1 MKKRNMILQALLVSA
16 VLGSTVSATVPDSEV
31 TSSYDSAVDL
41 QDNQDSLDVT
51 VNETTIVPDIKEN
64 AGKTIHLQVS
74 GLQDLKNLKAAI
86 SIETDDG
93 TKEQYYTDG
102 YFYDNDSGKNIK
114 YAMKPE
120 EMLQIMNQYVYLN
133 LNSEYLD
140 SLDYNNDSYLFTA
153 TEKTLGEFTDNI
165 LEGVQSEH
173 QTSLM
178 TLQGYV
184 NTDDQGRIIK
194 RRIQTVYTVRSGEEP
209 QTCTL
214 NSVSTFA
221 DPGSPVTVTIPDL
234 SSYKESK
241 ADKPVVQ
248 ITEKSATVYAT
259 ADLNVRAQNNVSAA
273 VLGGI
278 AAGGTITQTGYTSD
292 GWIQIDYQGTTAYVS
307 ADYVSEKKPVIV
319 KSMSGTMYATT
330 EVYVRNAAGTDGAIL
345 GSLST
350 GNTVSVS
357 GYTNNNWIRITYNG
371 QTGYV
376 SSYYLSWNAP
386 VTAMG
391 GTMYVTNVQ
400 ANVRS
405 YYSTDADVLGT
416 LGYGDDVTVTGYTP
430 NNWIRISYKGYT
442 GYVYGDLLSW
452 TDPLDYSDVS
462 FGDDNDDQNSGSSS
476 NPADISSVKQVYGTV
491 MSSGMS
497 TITVSCNNGKILN
510 LAKEDGEI
518 NCPNGLYNGLYV
530 SVVYYHDSASG
541 ADILQALD
549 AM

>member
-1 MKKRNMILQALLVSA
+1 MKKRNMILQALLVSV
-16 VLGSTVSATVPDSEV
+16 VLGSTAAAAVPDSEV
-31 TSSYDSAVDL
+31 TRSYDSAVDL

-140 SLDYNNDSYLFTA
+140 SLDYNNDTYLFTA
-153 TEKTLGEFTDNI
+153 TEKSLGEFTDNI
-165 LEGVQSEH
+165 LEGVQDEH

-178 TLQGYV
+178 TLQGYI
-184 NTDDQGRIIK
+184 NTDSQGQITK

-209 QTCTL
+209 QTCTT

-221 DPGSPVTVTIPDL
+221 DPGKAVIVSLPDL
-234 SSYKESK
+234 SFYKESK
-241 ADKPVVQ
+241 ANKPVVQ
-248 ITEKSATVYAT
+248 ITEKNATVYAT

-307 ADYVSEKKPVIV
+307 ADFVSEKKPVIV

-371 QTGYV
+371 HTGYV
-376 SSYYLSWNAP
+376 SSDYLSWNAP

-462 FGDDNDDQNSGSSS
+462 FEEDDQNSGSSS
-476 NPADISSVKQVYGTV
+476 NPADTSSVKQVYGTI

-518 NCPNGLYNGLYV
+518 NCPNGIYNGLYV

-541 ADILQALD
+541 ANILQALD

>member
-1 MKKRNMILQALLVSA
+1 MKKRNMILQALLVSV
-16 VLGSTVSATVPDSEV
+16 VLGSTAAAAVPDSEV
-31 TSSYDSAVDL
+31 TRSYDSAVDL

-86 SIETDDG
+86 SIETNDG

-153 TEKTLGEFTDNI
+153 TEKSLGEFTDNI
-165 LEGVQSEH
+165 LEGVQDEH

-184 NTDDQGRIIK
+184 NTDDQGRITK
-194 RRIQTVYTVRSGEEP
+194 RRIQTVYTIRSGEEP

-221 DPGSPVTVTIPDL
+221 DPGSPVTVTMPDL

-241 ADKPVVQ
+241 ADKAVVQ

-307 ADYVSEKKPVIV
+307 ADFVSEKKPVIV

-371 QTGYV
+371 HTGYV
-376 SSYYLSWNAP
+376 SSDYLSWNAP

-452 TDPLDYSDVS
+452 TDPLDYSDFS
-462 FGDDNDDQNSGSSS
+462 FEEDDQNGGSSS
-476 NPADISSVKQVYGTV
+476 NPADTSSVKQVYGTI

-518 NCPNGLYNGLYV
+518 NCPNGIYNGLYV

-541 ADILQALD
+541 ANILQALD

>member
-1 MKKRNMILQALLVSA
+1 MKKRNMILQALLVSV
-16 VLGSTVSATVPDSEV
+16 VLGSTAAAAVPDSEV
-31 TSSYDSAVDL
+31 TRSYDSAVDL

-102 YFYDNDSGKNIK
+102 FFYDNDSGKNIK

-153 TEKTLGEFTDNI
+153 TEKSLGEFTDNI
-165 LEGVQSEH
+165 LEGVQDEH

-184 NTDDQGRIIK
+184 NTDDQGRITK
-194 RRIQTVYTVRSGEEP
+194 RRIQTVYTIRSGEEP

-221 DPGSPVTVTIPDL
+221 DPGSPVTVTMPDL

-241 ADKPVVQ
+241 ADKAVVQ

-292 GWIQIDYQGTTAYVS
+292 GWLQIDYQGTTAYVS
-307 ADYVSEKKPVIV
+307 ADFVSEKKPVIV

-371 QTGYV
+371 HTGYV
-376 SSYYLSWNAP
+376 SSDYLSWNAP

-452 TDPLDYSDVS
+452 TDPLDYSDIS
-462 FGDDNDDQNSGSSS
+462 FEEDDQNSGSSS
-476 NPADISSVKQVYGTV
+476 NPADTSSVKQVYGTI

-518 NCPNGLYNGLYV
+518 NCPNGIYNGLYV

-541 ADILQALD
+541 ANILQALD

>member
-16 VLGSTVSATVPDSEV
+16 VLGSTAAAEMPDSEV
-31 TSSYDSAVDL
+31 TRSYDSAVDL

-120 EMLQIMNQYVYLN
+120 EMLQIMNQYVYMN

-153 TEKTLGEFTDNI
+153 TEKSLGEFTDNI

-184 NTDDQGRIIK
+184 NTDDQGRITK
-194 RRIQTVYTVRSGEEP
+194 RRIQTVYTIRSGEEP

-221 DPGSPVTVTIPDL
+221 DPGSPVTVTMPDL
-234 SSYKESK
+234 SSFKESK
-241 ADKPVVQ
+241 ANKPVVQ
-248 ITEKSATVYAT
+248 ITEKNATVYAT

-307 ADYVSEKKPVIV
+307 ADFVSEKKPVIV

-371 QTGYV
+371 HTGYV
-376 SSYYLSWNAP
+376 SSDYLSWNAP

-452 TDPLDYSDVS
+452 TDPLDYSDAS
-462 FGDDNDDQNSGSSS
+462 FEEDDQNSGSSS
-476 NPADISSVKQVYGTV
+476 NPADTSSVKQVYGTI

-518 NCPNGLYNGLYV
+518 NCPNGIYNGLYV

-541 ADILQALD
+541 ANILQALD

>member
-1 MKKRNMILQALLVSA
+1 MKKRNMILQALLVSV
-16 VLGSTVSATVPDSEV
+16 VLGSTAAAAVPDSEV
-31 TSSYDSAVDL
+31 TRSYDSAVDL

-153 TEKTLGEFTDNI
+153 TEKSLGEFTDNI
-165 LEGVQSEH
+165 LEGVQDEH

-178 TLQGYV
+178 TLQGYI
-184 NTDDQGRIIK
+184 NTDSQGQITK

-209 QTCTL
+209 QTCTT

-221 DPGSPVTVTIPDL
+221 DPGKAVIVALPDL

-241 ADKPVVQ
+241 ANKPVVQ
-248 ITEKSATVYAT
+248 ITEKNATVYAT

-307 ADYVSEKKPVIV
+307 ADFVSEKKPVIV

-330 EVYVRNAAGTDGAIL
+330 EVYVRNTAGTAGAIL

-371 QTGYV
+371 HTGYV
-376 SSYYLSWNAP
+376 SSDYLSWNAP

-462 FGDDNDDQNSGSSS
+462 FEEDDQNSGSSS
-476 NPADISSVKQVYGTV
+476 NPADTSSVKQVYGTI

-518 NCPNGLYNGLYV
+518 NCPNGIYNGLYV

-541 ADILQALD
+541 ANILQALD

>member
-1 MKKRNMILQALLVSA
+1 MKKRNMILQALLVSV
-16 VLGSTVSATVPDSEV
+16 VLGSTAAAAVPDSEV
-31 TSSYDSAVDL
+31 TRSYDSAVDL

-102 YFYDNDSGKNIK
+102 FFYDNDSGKNIK

-153 TEKTLGEFTDNI
+153 TEKSLGEFTDNI
-165 LEGVQSEH
+165 LEGVQDEH

-184 NTDDQGRIIK
+184 NTDDQGRITK
-194 RRIQTVYTVRSGEEP
+194 RRIQTVYTIRSGEEP

-221 DPGSPVTVTIPDL
+221 DPGSPVTVTMPDL

-241 ADKPVVQ
+241 ADKAVVQ

-292 GWIQIDYQGTTAYVS
+292 GWIQIDYQGPTAYVS
-307 ADYVSEKKPVIV
+307 ADFVSEKKPVIV

-371 QTGYV
+371 HTGYV
-376 SSYYLSWNAP
+376 SSDYLSWNAP

-452 TDPLDYSDVS
+452 TDPLDYSDIS
-462 FGDDNDDQNSGSSS
+462 FEEDDQNSGSSS
-476 NPADISSVKQVYGTV
+476 NPADTSSVKQVYGTI

-518 NCPNGLYNGLYV
+518 NCPNGIYNGLYV

-541 ADILQALD
+541 ANILQALD

>member
-1 MKKRNMILQALLVSA
+1 MKKRNIILQALLVSA
-16 VLGSTVSATVPDSEV
+16 VLGSTAAAAVPDSEV
-31 TSSYDSAVDL
+31 TRSYDSAVDL

-153 TEKTLGEFTDNI
+153 TEKSLGEFTDNI
-165 LEGVQSEH
+165 LEGVQDEH

-178 TLQGYV
+178 TLQGYI
-184 NTDDQGRIIK
+184 NTDSQGQITK

-209 QTCTL
+209 QTCTT

-221 DPGSPVTVTIPDL
+221 DPGKAVIVSLPDL

-241 ADKPVVQ
+241 ANKPVVQ
-248 ITEKSATVYAT
+248 ITEKNATVYAT

-307 ADYVSEKKPVIV
+307 ADFVSEKKPVII
-319 KSMSGTMYATT
+319 KSLSGTMYATT

-371 QTGYV
+371 HTGYV
-376 SSYYLSWNAP
+376 SSDYLSWNAP

-462 FGDDNDDQNSGSSS
+462 FEEDDQNSGSSS
-476 NPADISSVKQVYGTV
+476 NPADTSSVKQVYGTI

-518 NCPNGLYNGLYV
+518 NCPNGIYNGLYV

-541 ADILQALD
+541 ANILQALD

>member
-1 MKKRNMILQALLVSA
+1 MKKRNMILQALLVSV
-16 VLGSTVSATVPDSEV
+16 VLGSTAAAAVPDSEV
-31 TSSYDSAVDL
+31 TRSYDSAVDL

-153 TEKTLGEFTDNI
+153 TEKSLGEFTDNI
-165 LEGVQSEH
+165 LEGVQDEH

-178 TLQGYV
+178 TLQGYI
-184 NTDDQGRIIK
+184 NTDSQGQITK

-209 QTCTL
+209 QTCTT

-221 DPGSPVTVTIPDL
+221 DPGKAVIVSHPDL

-241 ADKPVVQ
+241 ANKPVVQ
-248 ITEKSATVYAT
+248 ITEKNATVYAT

-307 ADYVSEKKPVIV
+307 ADFVSEKKPVIV

-330 EVYVRNAAGTDGAIL
+330 EVYVRNTAGTDGAIL

-371 QTGYV
+371 HTGYV
-376 SSYYLSWNAP
+376 SSDYLSWNAP

-462 FGDDNDDQNSGSSS
+462 FEEDDQNSGSSS
-476 NPADISSVKQVYGTV
+476 NPADTSSVKQVYGTI

-518 NCPNGLYNGLYV
+518 NCPNGIYNGLYV

-541 ADILQALD
+541 ANILQALD

>member
-16 VLGSTVSATVPDSEV
+16 VLGSTAAAEMPDSEV
-31 TSSYDSAVDL
+31 TRSYDSAVDL

-120 EMLQIMNQYVYLN
+120 EMLQIMNQYVYMN

-153 TEKTLGEFTDNI
+153 TEKSLGEFTDNI

-184 NTDDQGRIIK
+184 NTDDQGRITK
-194 RRIQTVYTVRSGEEP
+194 RRIQTVYTIRSGEEP

-221 DPGSPVTVTIPDL
+221 DPGSPVTVTMPDL

-241 ADKPVVQ
+241 ADKAVVK

-259 ADLNVRAQNNVSAA
+259 ADLNVRAQNNESAA

-278 AAGGTITQTGYTSD
+278 AAGGTIAQTGYTSD

-345 GSLST
+345 GSLNI

-371 QTGYV
+371 QTAYV
-376 SSYYLSWNAP
+376 SSDYLSWNAP

-462 FGDDNDDQNSGSSS
+462 FEEDDQNGGSSS
-476 NPADISSVKQVYGTV
+476 NPADTSSVKQVYGTI

-518 NCPNGLYNGLYV
+518 NCPNGIYNGLYV

-541 ADILQALD
+541 ANILQALD

>member
-16 VLGSTVSATVPDSEV
+16 VLGSTAAAEMPDSEV
-31 TSSYDSAVDL
+31 TRSYDSAVDL

-102 YFYDNDSGKNIK
+102 FFYDNDSGKNIK

-153 TEKTLGEFTDNI
+153 TEKSLGEFTDNI
-165 LEGVQSEH
+165 LEGVQDEH

-184 NTDDQGRIIK
+184 NTDDQGRITK
-194 RRIQTVYTVRSGEEP
+194 RRIQTVYTIRSGEEP

-221 DPGSPVTVTIPDL
+221 DPGSPVTVTMPDL

-241 ADKPVVQ
+241 ADKAVVQ

-307 ADYVSEKKPVIV
+307 ADFVSEKKPVIV

-371 QTGYV
+371 HTGYV
-376 SSYYLSWNAP
+376 SSDYLSWNAP

-452 TDPLDYSDVS
+452 TDPLDYSDFS
-462 FGDDNDDQNSGSSS
+462 FEEDDQNGGSSS
-476 NPADISSVKQVYGTV
+476 NPADTSSVKQVYGTI

-518 NCPNGLYNGLYV
+518 NCPNGIYNGLYV

-541 ADILQALD
+541 ANILQVLD

>member
-16 VLGSTVSATVPDSEV
+16 VLGSTAAAEMPDSEV
-31 TSSYDSAVDL
+31 TRSYDSAVDL

-120 EMLQIMNQYVYLN
+120 EMLQIMNQYVYMN

-153 TEKTLGEFTDNI
+153 TEKSLGEFTDNI
-165 LEGVQSEH
+165 LEGVQDEH

-184 NTDDQGRIIK
+184 NTDDQGRITK
-194 RRIQTVYTVRSGEEP
+194 RRIQTVYTIRSGEEP

-221 DPGSPVTVTIPDL
+221 DPGSPVTVTMPDL

-241 ADKPVVQ
+241 ADKAVVQ

-307 ADYVSEKKPVIV
+307 ADFVSEKKPVIV

-371 QTGYV
+371 HTGYV
-376 SSYYLSWNAP
+376 SSDYLSWNAP

-452 TDPLDYSDVS
+452 TDPLDYSDFS
-462 FGDDNDDQNSGSSS
+462 FEEDDQNGGSSS
-476 NPADISSVKQVYGTV
+476 NPADTSSVKQVYGTI

-518 NCPNGLYNGLYV
+518 NCPNGIYNGLYV

-541 ADILQALD
+541 ANILQALD

>member
-16 VLGSTVSATVPDSEV
+16 VLGSTAAAAVPDSEV
-31 TSSYDSAVDL
+31 TRSYDSAVDL

-153 TEKTLGEFTDNI
+153 TEKSLGEFTDNI

-184 NTDDQGRIIK
+184 NTDEQGRITK
-194 RRIQTVYTVRSGEEP
+194 RRIQTVYTIRSGEEP

-221 DPGSPVTVTIPDL
+221 DPGSPVTVALPDL

-241 ADKPVVQ
+241 ADKAVVQ
-248 ITEKSATVYAT
+248 ITEKPATVYAT

-350 GNTVSVS
+350 GSTVSVS
-357 GYTNNNWIRITYNG
+357 GYTNNNWIRITYNE

-376 SSYYLSWNAP
+376 SSDYLSWNAP

-452 TDPLDYSDVS
+452 TDPLDYSDAS
-462 FGDDNDDQNSGSSS
+462 FEDNDQNNESSS
-476 NPADISSVKQVYGTV
+476 NPADTSSVKQVYGTI

-518 NCPNGLYNGLYV
+518 NCPNGIYNGLYV

-541 ADILQALD
+541 ANILQALD

>member
-1 MKKRNMILQALLVSA
+1 MKKRNMILQALLVS
-16 VLGSTVSATVPDSEV
+16 VLLGSTAAAAVPDSEV
-31 TSSYDSAVDL
+31 TRSYDSAVDL

-153 TEKTLGEFTDNI
+153 TEKSLGEFTDNI
-165 LEGVQSEH
+165 LEGVQDEH

-178 TLQGYV
+178 TLQGYI
-184 NTDDQGRIIK
+184 NTDSQGQITK

-209 QTCTL
+209 QTCTT
-214 NSVSTFA
+214 NSVSTFT
-221 DPGSPVTVTIPDL
+221 DPGKAVTVTLPDL

-248 ITEKSATVYAT
+248 ITEKKATVYAT

-307 ADYVSEKKPVIV
+307 ADFVSEKKPVIV

-371 QTGYV
+371 HTGYV
-376 SSYYLSWNAP
+376 SSDYLSWNAP

-462 FGDDNDDQNSGSSS
+462 FEEDDQNSGSSS
-476 NPADISSVKQVYGTV
+476 NPADTSSVKQVYGTI

-497 TITVSCNNGKILN
+497 TITISCNNGKILN

-518 NCPNGLYNGLYV
+518 NCPNGIYNGLYV

-541 ADILQALD
+541 ANILQALD

>member
-1 MKKRNMILQALLVSA
+1 MKKRNMILQALLVS
-16 VLGSTVSATVPDSEV
+16 VLLGSTAAAAVPDSEV
-31 TSSYDSAVDL
+31 TRSYDSAVDL

-153 TEKTLGEFTDNI
+153 TEKSLGEFTDNI
-165 LEGVQSEH
+165 LEGVQDEH

-178 TLQGYV
+178 TLQGYI
-184 NTDDQGRIIK
+184 NTDSQGQITK

-209 QTCTL
+209 QTCTT

-221 DPGSPVTVTIPDL
+221 DPGKAVIVSHPDL

-241 ADKPVVQ
+241 ANKPVVQ
-248 ITEKSATVYAT
+248 ITEKNATVYAT

-307 ADYVSEKKPVIV
+307 ADFVSEKKPVIV

-371 QTGYV
+371 HTGYV
-376 SSYYLSWNAP
+376 SSDYLSWNAP

-462 FGDDNDDQNSGSSS
+462 FEEDDQNSGSSS
-476 NPADISSVKQVYGTV
+476 NPADTSSVKQVYGTI

-497 TITVSCNNGKILN
+497 TITISCNNGKILN

-518 NCPNGLYNGLYV
+518 NCPNGIYNGLYV

-541 ADILQALD
+541 ANILQALD

>member
-1 MKKRNMILQALLVSA
+1 MKKRNIILQALLVSA
-16 VLGSTVSATVPDSEV
+16 VLGSTAAAAVPDSEV
-31 TSSYDSAVDL
+31 TRSYDSAVDL

-120 EMLQIMNQYVYLN
+120 EMLQVMNQYVYLN
-133 LNSEYLD
+133 LKSEYLD

-153 TEKTLGEFTDNI
+153 TEKSMGEFTDNI
-165 LEGVQSEH
+165 LEGVQDEH

-178 TLQGYV
+178 TLQGYI
-184 NTDDQGRIIK
+184 NTDSQGQIIK

-209 QTCTL
+209 QTCTT

-221 DPGSPVTVTIPDL
+221 DPGKAVIVALPDL

-248 ITEKSATVYAT
+248 ITEKNATVYAT

-307 ADYVSEKKPVIV
+307 ADFVSEKKPVIV

-371 QTGYV
+371 HTGYV
-376 SSYYLSWNAP
+376 SSDYLSWNAP

-462 FGDDNDDQNSGSSS
+462 FEEDDQNSGSSS
-476 NPADISSVKQVYGTV
+476 NPADTSSVKQVYGTI

-518 NCPNGLYNGLYV
+518 NCPNGIYNGLYV

-541 ADILQALD
+541 ANILQALD

>member
-1 MKKRNMILQALLVSA
+1 MKKRNIILQALLVSA
-16 VLGSTVSATVPDSEV
+16 VLGSTAAAAVPDSEV
-31 TSSYDSAVDL
+31 TRSYDSAVDL

-120 EMLQIMNQYVYLN
+120 EMLQVMNQYVYLN
-133 LNSEYLD
+133 LKSEYLD

-153 TEKTLGEFTDNI
+153 TEKSLGEFTDNI
-165 LEGVQSEH
+165 LEGVQDEH

-178 TLQGYV
+178 TLQGYI
-184 NTDDQGRIIK
+184 NTDSQGQITK

-209 QTCTL
+209 QTCTT
-214 NSVSTFA
+214 NSVSTFT
-221 DPGSPVTVTIPDL
+221 DPGKAVTVTLPDL

-241 ADKPVVQ
+241 ADKSVVQ
-248 ITEKSATVYAT
+248 ITEKKATVYAT

-307 ADYVSEKKPVIV
+307 ADFVSEKKPVII

-371 QTGYV
+371 HTGYV
-376 SSYYLSWNAP
+376 SSDYLSWNAP

-462 FGDDNDDQNSGSSS
+462 FEEDDQNSGSSS
-476 NPADISSVKQVYGTV
+476 NPADTSSVKQVYGTI

-518 NCPNGLYNGLYV
+518 NCPNGIYNGLYV

-541 ADILQALD
+541 ANILQALD

>member
-1 MKKRNMILQALLVSA
+1 MKKRNMILQALLVSV
-16 VLGSTVSATVPDSEV
+16 VLGSTAAAAVPDSEV
-31 TSSYDSAVDL
+31 TRSYDSAVDL

-153 TEKTLGEFTDNI
+153 TEKSLGEFTDNI
-165 LEGVQSEH
+165 LEGVQDEH

-178 TLQGYV
+178 TLQGYI
-184 NTDDQGRIIK
+184 NTDSQGQITK

-209 QTCTL
+209 QTCTT

-221 DPGSPVTVTIPDL
+221 DPGKAVIVALPDL

-241 ADKPVVQ
+241 ANKPVVQ
-248 ITEKSATVYAT
+248 ITEKNATVYAT

-292 GWIQIDYQGTTAYVS
+292 GWIQLDYQGTTAYVS
-307 ADYVSEKKPVIV
+307 ADFVSEKKPVIV

-371 QTGYV
+371 HTGYV
-376 SSYYLSWNAP
+376 SSDYLSWNAP

-462 FGDDNDDQNSGSSS
+462 FEEDDQNSGSSS
-476 NPADISSVKQVYGTV
+476 NPADTSSVKQVYGTI

-518 NCPNGLYNGLYV
+518 NCPNGIYNGLYV

-541 ADILQALD
+541 ANILQALD

>member
-1 MKKRNMILQALLVSA
+1 MKKRNMILQALLVSV
-16 VLGSTVSATVPDSEV
+16 VLGSTAAAAVPDSEV
-31 TSSYDSAVDL
+31 TRSYDSAVDL

-86 SIETDDG
+86 SIETNDG

-153 TEKTLGEFTDNI
+153 TEKSLGEFTDNI
-165 LEGVQSEH
+165 LEGVQDEH

-178 TLQGYV
+178 TLQGYI
-184 NTDDQGRIIK
+184 NTDSQGQITK

-209 QTCTL
+209 QTCTT

-221 DPGSPVTVTIPDL
+221 DPGKAVIVALPDL

-241 ADKPVVQ
+241 ANKPVVQ
-248 ITEKSATVYAT
+248 ITEKNATVYAT

-278 AAGGTITQTGYTSD
+278 AAGDTITQTGYTSD

-307 ADYVSEKKPVIV
+307 ADFVSEKKPVIV

-330 EVYVRNAAGTDGAIL
+330 EVYVRNTAGTDGAIL

-371 QTGYV
+371 HTGYV
-376 SSYYLSWNAP
+376 SSDYLSWNAP

-462 FGDDNDDQNSGSSS
+462 FEEDDQNSGSSS
-476 NPADISSVKQVYGTV
+476 NPADTSSVKQVYGTI

-518 NCPNGLYNGLYV
+518 NCPNGIYNGLYV

-541 ADILQALD
+541 ANILQALD

>member
-1 MKKRNMILQALLVSA
+1 MKKRNMILQALLVS
-16 VLGSTVSATVPDSEV
+16 VLLGSTAAAAVPDSEV
-31 TSSYDSAVDL
+31 TRSYDSAVDL

-153 TEKTLGEFTDNI
+153 TEKSLGEFTDNI
-165 LEGVQSEH
+165 LEGVQDEH

-178 TLQGYV
+178 TLQGYI
-184 NTDDQGRIIK
+184 NTDSQGQITK

-209 QTCTL
+209 QTCTT

-221 DPGSPVTVTIPDL
+221 DPGKAVIVSLPDL

-241 ADKPVVQ
+241 ANKPVVQ
-248 ITEKSATVYAT
+248 ITEKNATVYAT

-307 ADYVSEKKPVIV
+307 ADFVSEKKPVIV

-371 QTGYV
+371 HTGYV
-376 SSYYLSWNAP
+376 SSDYLSWNAP

-462 FGDDNDDQNSGSSS
+462 FEEDDQNSGSSS
-476 NPADISSVKQVYGTV
+476 NPADTSSVKQVYGTI

-518 NCPNGLYNGLYV
+518 NCPNGIYNGLYV

-541 ADILQALD
+541 ANILQALD

>member
-1 MKKRNMILQALLVSA
+1 MKKRNMILQALLVSV
-16 VLGSTVSATVPDSEV
+16 VLGSTAAAAVPDSEV
-31 TSSYDSAVDL
+31 TRSYDSAVDL

-86 SIETDDG
+86 SIETNDG

-102 YFYDNDSGKNIK
+102 FFYDNDSGKNIK

-153 TEKTLGEFTDNI
+153 TEKSLGEFTDNI
-165 LEGVQSEH
+165 LEGVQDEH

-178 TLQGYV
+178 TLQGYI
-184 NTDDQGRIIK
+184 NTDSQGQITK

-209 QTCTL
+209 QTCTT

-221 DPGSPVTVTIPDL
+221 DPGKAVIVALPDL

-241 ADKPVVQ
+241 ANKPVVQ
-248 ITEKSATVYAT
+248 ITEKNATVYAT

-307 ADYVSEKKPVIV
+307 ADFVSEKKPVIV

-371 QTGYV
+371 HTGYV
-376 SSYYLSWNAP
+376 SSDYLSWNAP

-452 TDPLDYSDVS
+452 TDPLDYSDAS
-462 FGDDNDDQNSGSSS
+462 FEEDDQNSGSSS
-476 NPADISSVKQVYGTV
+476 NPADTSSVKQVYGTI

-518 NCPNGLYNGLYV
+518 NCPNGIYNGLYV

-541 ADILQALD
+541 ANILQALD

>member
-1 MKKRNMILQALLVSA
+1 MKKRNIILQALLVSA
-16 VLGSTVSATVPDSEV
+16 VLGSTAAAAVPDSEV
-31 TSSYDSAVDL
+31 TRSYDSAVDL

-120 EMLQIMNQYVYLN
+120 EMLQVMNQYVYLN

-153 TEKTLGEFTDNI
+153 TEKSLGEFTDNI
-165 LEGVQSEH
+165 LEGVQDEH

-178 TLQGYV
+178 TLQGYI
-184 NTDDQGRIIK
+184 NTDSQGQITK

-209 QTCTL
+209 QTCTT
-214 NSVSTFA
+214 NSVSTFT
-221 DPGSPVTVTIPDL
+221 DPGKAVTVTLPDL

-248 ITEKSATVYAT
+248 ITEKKATVYAT

-307 ADYVSEKKPVIV
+307 ADFVSEKKPVIV

-371 QTGYV
+371 HTGYV
-376 SSYYLSWNAP
+376 SSDYLSWNAP

-452 TDPLDYSDVS
+452 TDPLDYSDAS
-462 FGDDNDDQNSGSSS
+462 FEEDDQNSGSSS
-476 NPADISSVKQVYGTV
+476 NPADTSSVKQVYGTI

-518 NCPNGLYNGLYV
+518 NCPNGIYNGLYV

-541 ADILQALD
+541 ANILQALD

>member
-1 MKKRNMILQALLVSA
+1 MKKRNIILQALLVSA
-16 VLGSTVSATVPDSEV
+16 VLGSTAAAAVPDSEV
-31 TSSYDSAVDL
+31 TRSYDSAVDL

-51 VNETTIVPDIKEN
+51 VNATTIVPDIKEN

-120 EMLQIMNQYVYLN
+120 EMLQVMNQYVYLN
-133 LNSEYLD
+133 LKSEYLD

-153 TEKTLGEFTDNI
+153 TEKSLGEFTDNI
-165 LEGVQSEH
+165 LEGVQDEH

-178 TLQGYV
+178 TLQGYI
-184 NTDDQGRIIK
+184 NTDSQGQITK

-209 QTCTL
+209 QTCTT
-214 NSVSTFA
+214 NSVSTFT
-221 DPGSPVTVTIPDL
+221 DPGKAVTVTLPDL

-248 ITEKSATVYAT
+248 ITEKKATVYAT

-307 ADYVSEKKPVIV
+307 ADFVSEKKPVII

-371 QTGYV
+371 HTGYV
-376 SSYYLSWNAP
+376 SSDYLSWNAP

-462 FGDDNDDQNSGSSS
+462 FEEDDQNSGSSS
-476 NPADISSVKQVYGTV
+476 NPADTSSVKQVYGTI

-518 NCPNGLYNGLYV
+518 NCPNGIYNGLYV

-541 ADILQALD
+541 ANILQALD

>member
-1 MKKRNMILQALLVSA
+1 MKKQTMILQALFLSA
-16 VLGSTVSATVPDSEV
+16 VLGGTAAAAVPDSEV
-31 TSSYDSAVDL
+31 ARSYDSAVDL

-51 VNETTIVPDIKEN
+51 VKETTIVPDIKEN
-64 AGKTIHLQVS
+64 AGKTVHLQAS

-86 SIETDDG
+86 FIETDDG

-114 YAMKPE
+114 YSMKPE
-120 EMLQIMNQYVYLN
+120 EMLRIMNQYVYLN
-133 LNSEYLD
+133 LKSEYLD
-140 SLDYNNDSYLFTA
+140 SLEHDKDIYLFTA
-153 TEKTLGEFTDNI
+153 TEKSLGDFTDNV
-165 LEGVQSEH
+165 LEGVQNEH

-184 NTDDQGRIIK
+184 NTDDQGKITK
-194 RRIQTVYTVRSGEEP
+194 RRIQTVYTIRSGEEP

-221 DPGSPVTVTIPDL
+221 DPGTAVTITMPDL
-234 SSYKESK
+234 SSYKESR
-241 ADKPVVQ
+241 ADKAVVQ
-248 ITEKSATVYAT
+248 ITEKNATVYAT
-259 ADLNVRAQNNVSAA
+259 ADLNVRAQNDISAA

-278 AAGGTITQTGYTSD
+278 AEGGTITQTGYTSD
-292 GWIQIDYQGTTAYVS
+292 GWIQIDYHGTTAYVS
-307 ADYVSEKKPVIV
+307 ADFVSKDKPVVV

-330 EVYVRNAAGTDGAIL
+330 EVYVRNAPGTDGTIL

-376 SSYYLSWNAP
+376 SSDYLSWNAP
-386 VTAMG
+386 VTALG

-405 YYSTDADVLGT
+405 YYSTDASVLGT

-462 FGDDNDDQNSGSSS
+462 YEDEDQNSGSPS
-476 NPADISSVKQVYGTV
+476 NPTDASSVKQVYGTV

-510 LAKEDGEI
+510 LEKEDGEI
-518 NCPNGLYNGLYV
+518 NCPNGIYNGLYV
-530 SVVYYHDSASG
+530 SVVYYHDSTTG
-541 ADILQALD
+541 ADILQVLD

>member
-1 MKKRNMILQALLVSA
+1 MKKRNMILQALLVSV
-16 VLGSTVSATVPDSEV
+16 VLGSTAAAAVPDSEV
-31 TSSYDSAVDL
+31 TRSYDSAVDL

-93 TKEQYYTDG
+93 TKEQYYKDG
-102 YFYDNDSGKNIK
+102 FFYDNDSGKNIK

-153 TEKTLGEFTDNI
+153 TEKSLGEFTDNI
-165 LEGVQSEH
+165 LEGVQDEH

-178 TLQGYV
+178 TLQGYI
-184 NTDDQGRIIK
+184 NTDSQGQIIK

-209 QTCTL
+209 QTCTT

-221 DPGSPVTVTIPDL
+221 DPGKAVIVALPDL

-248 ITEKSATVYAT
+248 ITEKNATVYAT

-307 ADYVSEKKPVIV
+307 ADFVSEKKPVIV

-371 QTGYV
+371 HTGYV
-376 SSYYLSWNAP
+376 SSDYLSWNAP

-462 FGDDNDDQNSGSSS
+462 FEEDDQNSGSSS
-476 NPADISSVKQVYGTV
+476 NPADTSSVKQVYGTI

-518 NCPNGLYNGLYV
+518 NCPNGIYNGLYV

-541 ADILQALD
+541 ANILQALD

>member
-1 MKKRNMILQALLVSA
+1 MKKRNIILQALLVSA
-16 VLGSTVSATVPDSEV
+16 VLGSTAAAAVPDSEV
-31 TSSYDSAVDL
+31 TRSYDSAVDL

-64 AGKTIHLQVS
+64 AGKTVHLQVS

-120 EMLQIMNQYVYLN
+120 EMLQVMNQYVYLN

-153 TEKTLGEFTDNI
+153 TEKSLGEFTDNI
-165 LEGVQSEH
+165 LEGVQDEH

-184 NTDDQGRIIK
+184 NTDDQGRITK
-194 RRIQTVYTVRSGEEP
+194 RRIQTVYTIRSGEEP

-214 NSVSTFA
+214 NSVSTFS
-221 DPGSPVTVTIPDL
+221 DPGSPVTVTMPDL

-241 ADKPVVQ
+241 ADKAVVK

-307 ADYVSEKKPVIV
+307 ADFVSEKKPVIV

-371 QTGYV
+371 YTGYV
-376 SSYYLSWNAP
+376 SSDYLSWNAP

-462 FGDDNDDQNSGSSS
+462 FEEDDQNSGSSS
-476 NPADISSVKQVYGTV
+476 NPADTSSVKQVYGTI

-518 NCPNGLYNGLYV
+518 NCPNGIYNGLYV

-541 ADILQALD
+541 ANILQALD

>member
-1 MKKRNMILQALLVSA
+1 MKKRNMILQALLVS
-16 VLGSTVSATVPDSEV
+16 VLLGSTAAAAVPDSEV
-31 TSSYDSAVDL
+31 TRSYDSAVDL

-153 TEKTLGEFTDNI
+153 TEKSLGEFTDNI
-165 LEGVQSEH
+165 LEGVQDEH

-178 TLQGYV
+178 TLQGYI
-184 NTDDQGRIIK
+184 NTDSQGQITK

-209 QTCTL
+209 QTCTT

-221 DPGSPVTVTIPDL
+221 DPGKAVIVALPDL

-241 ADKPVVQ
+241 ANKPVVQ
-248 ITEKSATVYAT
+248 ITEKNATVYAT

-278 AAGGTITQTGYTSD
+278 AAGDTITQTGYTSD

-307 ADYVSEKKPVIV
+307 ADFVSEKKPVIV

-371 QTGYV
+371 HTGYV
-376 SSYYLSWNAP
+376 SSDYLSWNAP

-462 FGDDNDDQNSGSSS
+462 FEEDDQNSGSSS
-476 NPADISSVKQVYGTV
+476 NPADTSSVKQVYGTI

-518 NCPNGLYNGLYV
+518 NCPNGIYNGLYV

-541 ADILQALD
+541 ANILQALD

>member
-1 MKKRNMILQALLVSA
+1 MKKRNMILQALLVS
-16 VLGSTVSATVPDSEV
+16 VLLGSTAAAAVPDSEV
-31 TSSYDSAVDL
+31 TRSYDSAVDL

-153 TEKTLGEFTDNI
+153 TEKSLGEFTDNI
-165 LEGVQSEH
+165 LEGVQDEH

-178 TLQGYV
+178 TLQGYI
-184 NTDDQGRIIK
+184 NTDSQGQITK

-209 QTCTL
+209 QTCTT

-221 DPGSPVTVTIPDL
+221 DPGKAVIVALPDL

-241 ADKPVVQ
+241 ANKPVVQ
-248 ITEKSATVYAT
+248 ITEKNATVYAT

-307 ADYVSEKKPVIV
+307 ADFVSGKKPVIV

-371 QTGYV
+371 HTGYV
-376 SSYYLSWNAP
+376 SSDYLSWNAP

-462 FGDDNDDQNSGSSS
+462 FEEDDQNSGSSS
-476 NPADISSVKQVYGTV
+476 NPADTSSVKQVYGTI

-518 NCPNGLYNGLYV
+518 NCPNGIYNGLYV

-541 ADILQALD
+541 ANILQALD

>member
-1 MKKRNMILQALLVSA
+1 MAL
-16 VLGSTVSATVPDSEV
+16 
-31 TSSYDSAVDL
+31 
-41 QDNQDSLDVT
+41 
-51 VNETTIVPDIKEN
+51 
-64 AGKTIHLQVS
+64 
-74 GLQDLKNLKAAI
+74 
-86 SIETDDG
+86 
-93 TKEQYYTDG
+93 
-102 YFYDNDSGKNIK
+102 
-114 YAMKPE
+114 
-120 EMLQIMNQYVYLN
+120 
-133 LNSEYLD
+133 
-140 SLDYNNDSYLFTA
+140 
-153 TEKTLGEFTDNI
+153 
-165 LEGVQSEH
+165 
-173 QTSLM
+173 
-178 TLQGYV
+178 
-184 NTDDQGRIIK
+184 
-194 RRIQTVYTVRSGEEP
+194 
-209 QTCTL
+209 
-214 NSVSTFA
+214 
-221 DPGSPVTVTIPDL
+221 PDL

-241 ADKPVVQ
+241 ANKPVVQ
-248 ITEKSATVYAT
+248 ITEKNATVYAT

-307 ADYVSEKKPVIV
+307 ADFVSEKKPVIV

-330 EVYVRNAAGTDGAIL
+330 EVYVRNTAGTDGAIL

-371 QTGYV
+371 HTGYV
-376 SSYYLSWNAP
+376 SSDYLSWNAP

-462 FGDDNDDQNSGSSS
+462 FEEDDQNSGSSS
-476 NPADISSVKQVYGTV
+476 NPADTSSVKQVYGTI

-518 NCPNGLYNGLYV
+518 NCPNGIYNGLYV

-541 ADILQALD
+541 ANILQALD

>member
-1 MKKRNMILQALLVSA
+1 MKKRNMILQALLVSV
-16 VLGSTVSATVPDSEV
+16 VLGSTAAAAVPDSEV
-31 TSSYDSAVDL
+31 TRSYDSAVDL

-120 EMLQIMNQYVYLN
+120 EMLQIMNQYVYMN

-153 TEKTLGEFTDNI
+153 TEKSLGEFTDNI

-184 NTDDQGRIIK
+184 NTDDQGRITK
-194 RRIQTVYTVRSGEEP
+194 RRIQTVYTIRSGEEP

-221 DPGSPVTVTIPDL
+221 DPGSPVTVTMPDL

-241 ADKPVVQ
+241 ADKAVVK

-278 AAGGTITQTGYTSD
+278 AAGGTIAQTGYTSD

-345 GSLST
+345 GSLNI

-371 QTGYV
+371 QTAYV
-376 SSYYLSWNAP
+376 SSDYLSWNAP

-462 FGDDNDDQNSGSSS
+462 FEEDDQNGGSSS
-476 NPADISSVKQVYGTV
+476 NPADTSSVKQVYGTI

-518 NCPNGLYNGLYV
+518 NCPNGIYNGLYV

-541 ADILQALD
+541 ANILQALD

>member
-16 VLGSTVSATVPDSEV
+16 VLGSTAAAAVPDSEV
-31 TSSYDSAVDL
+31 TRSYDSAVDL

-153 TEKTLGEFTDNI
+153 TEKSLGEFTDNI

-184 NTDDQGRIIK
+184 NTDDQGRITK
-194 RRIQTVYTVRSGEEP
+194 RRIQTVYTIRSGEEP

-221 DPGSPVTVTIPDL
+221 DPGSPVTVALPDL

-241 ADKPVVQ
+241 ADKAVVQ

-350 GNTVSVS
+350 GSTVSVS

-376 SSYYLSWNAP
+376 SSDYLSWNAP

-452 TDPLDYSDVS
+452 TDPLDYSDAS
-462 FGDDNDDQNSGSSS
+462 FEDNDQNNGSSS
-476 NPADISSVKQVYGTV
+476 NPADTSSVKQVYGTI

-518 NCPNGLYNGLYV
+518 NCPNGIYNGLYV

-541 ADILQALD
+541 ANILQALD

>member
-16 VLGSTVSATVPDSEV
+16 VLGSTAAAEMPDSEV
-31 TSSYDSAVDL
+31 TRSYDSAVDL

-120 EMLQIMNQYVYLN
+120 EMLQIMNQYVYMN

-153 TEKTLGEFTDNI
+153 TEKSLGEFTDNI

-184 NTDDQGRIIK
+184 NTDDQGRITK
-194 RRIQTVYTVRSGEEP
+194 RRIQTVYTIRSGEEP

-221 DPGSPVTVTIPDL
+221 DPGSPVTVTMPDL

-241 ADKPVVQ
+241 ADKAVVK

-307 ADYVSEKKPVIV
+307 ADFVSEKKPVIV

-371 QTGYV
+371 HTGYV
-376 SSYYLSWNAP
+376 SSDYLSWNAP

-452 TDPLDYSDVS
+452 TDPLDYSDAS
-462 FGDDNDDQNSGSSS
+462 FEEDDQNSGSSS
-476 NPADISSVKQVYGTV
+476 NPADTSSVKQVYGTI

-518 NCPNGLYNGLYV
+518 NCPNGIYNGLYV

-541 ADILQALD
+541 ANILQALD

>member
-1 MKKRNMILQALLVSA
+1 MKKRNMILQALLVSV
-16 VLGSTVSATVPDSEV
+16 VLGSTAAAAVPDSEV
-31 TSSYDSAVDL
+31 TRSYDSAVDL

-120 EMLQIMNQYVYLN
+120 AMLQIMNQYVYLN

-153 TEKTLGEFTDNI
+153 TEKSLGEFTDNI
-165 LEGVQSEH
+165 LEGVQDEH

-178 TLQGYV
+178 TLQGYI
-184 NTDDQGRIIK
+184 NTDSQGQITK

-209 QTCTL
+209 QTCTT

-221 DPGSPVTVTIPDL
+221 DPGKAVIVALPDL

-241 ADKPVVQ
+241 ANKPVVQ
-248 ITEKSATVYAT
+248 ITEKNATVYAT

-307 ADYVSEKKPVIV
+307 ADFVSEKKPVIV

-371 QTGYV
+371 HTGYV
-376 SSYYLSWNAP
+376 SSDYLSWNAP

-462 FGDDNDDQNSGSSS
+462 FEEDDQNSGSSS
-476 NPADISSVKQVYGTV
+476 NPADTSSVKQVYGTI

-518 NCPNGLYNGLYV
+518 NCPNGIYNGLYV

-541 ADILQALD
+541 ANILQALD